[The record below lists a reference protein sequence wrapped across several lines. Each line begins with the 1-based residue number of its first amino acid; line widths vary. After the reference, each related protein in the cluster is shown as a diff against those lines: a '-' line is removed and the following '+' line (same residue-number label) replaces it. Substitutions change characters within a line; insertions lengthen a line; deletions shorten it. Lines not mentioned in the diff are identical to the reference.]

1 MNGLMNS
8 INKEGDYMRDEK
20 EKKPACYRPNSWI
33 YPLCLGAEHPVDF
46 AENDCIHCCL
56 YENMEDE
63 GGYSYYDR

>member
-1 MNGLMNS
+1 
-8 INKEGDYMRDEK
+8 MRDEK
-20 EKKPACYRPNSWI
+20 ERKPACYRPNSWI